1 MRHKGR
7 AGCRA
12 LFSLHPVVIQNALA
26 LTARDDKVLAQGAS
40 ALRKD
45 AKMPSLAGSARAIT
59 LLISEVRP

>member
-12 LFSLHPVVIQNALA
+12 FSLHPVVIQNALA

-59 LLISEVRP
+59 LLISEVRT